1 MKLGRFLHLVRKEV
15 VHGSRGFLVIAVVS
29 PVVISLLFSLV
40 FGTLFAGLPRLG
52 IADEGSSRLVAA
64 AEALRS
70 VRVTRYADAAS
81 LRSAVERGAVDF
93 GMALPAGFDAAVV
106 AGTMPS
112 VPAWVRGE
120 SLAKDRLVLAAAV
133 ASLVR
138 GLAGGGASVTVDTVL
153 VGEGSFVPWSE
164 RLLPLVVLTA
174 VFIGGMFLPAAS
186 LIEEKER
193 RTLAALLV
201 TPATAG
207 EVIAS
212 KGVVAGVVCFV
223 MGMVVLAMNRAFGA
237 SPGLVAGI
245 VALGTV
251 QAVAIG
257 LMLGV
262 ALKDLTTL
270 FAFSKSGGIV
280 IFAPTIVYL
289 FPAIPAWIGRVF
301 PTYYLLQPV
310 IDISQKGAGWT
321 GVWFDT
327 VILAAIDAAMIALL
341 AFQVWRA
348 RQRTQTI

>member
-1 MKLGRFLHLVRKEV
+1 MKLSRFLQLVRKEL
-15 VHGSRGFLVIAVVS
+15 VHGSRGFLVIAVVT

-52 IADEGSSRLVAA
+52 IADEGASRLVAA
-64 AEALRS
+64 AQALPS
-70 VRVTRYADAAS
+70 LRVVRYANASS
-81 LRSAVERGAVDF
+81 LRLAVERGAVDL
-93 GMALPAGFDAAVV
+93 GMVLPAGFDAAVA
-106 AGTMPS
+106 AGETPS
-112 VPAWVRGE
+112 VPAWVWGE

-138 GLAGGGASVTVDTVL
+138 GMAGGGSPVTVDLVT

-164 RLLPLVVLTA
+164 RLLPMVVLLA
-174 VFIGGMFLPAAS
+174 VFIGGIFLPAAS

-212 KGVVAGVVCFV
+212 KGLVAGVVCFA

-237 SPGLVAGI
+237 APGLLAAI

-251 QAVAIG
+251 QAVTLG
-257 LMLGV
+257 LLLGV
-262 ALKDLTTL
+262 LLKDLTTL
-270 FAFSKSGGIV
+270 FAFSKSGGIL

-289 FPAIPAWIGRVF
+289 FPAIPAWIGRIF

-310 IDISQKGAGWT
+310 IDISQKGAGWSD
-321 GVWFDT
+321 VRFDT
-327 VILAAIDAAMIALL
+327 IILAGIDAAMIALL
-341 AFQVWRA
+341 SVVVWRA

>member
-1 MKLGRFLHLVRKEV
+1 MKLERFLLLVRKEI
-15 VHGSRGFLVIAVVS
+15 VHGSRGFLVIAVAT

-52 IADEGSSRLVAA
+52 IADEGGSRMVAA
-64 AEALRS
+64 AEALES
-70 VRVTRYADAAS
+70 VRVIRYSDAAA
-81 LRSAVERGAVDF
+81 LRTAVQRGAVDF
-93 GMALPAGFDAAVV
+93 GMVLPAGFDEAVA
-106 AGTMPS
+106 AGTNPS
-112 VPAWVRGE
+112 VSAWVWGE

-138 GLAGGGASVTVDTVL
+138 GLAGGASSVTVDTVL
-153 VGEGSFVPWSE
+153 VGEGVFVPWSE
-164 RLLPLVVLTA
+164 RLLPMVVLVA

-193 RTLAALLV
+193 RTLSGLLV

-212 KGVVAGVVCFV
+212 KGVVAGIVCFV
-223 MGMVVLAMNRAFGA
+223 MGMVVLAMNRAFG
-237 SPGLVAGI
+237 SHPGLVAGI
-245 VALGTV
+245 IALGTV

-262 ALKDLTTL
+262 VLKDLTTL

-280 IFAPTIVYL
+280 IFAPTVVYL
-289 FPAIPAWIGRVF
+289 FPAIPAWIGRIF

-310 IDISQKGAGWT
+310 IDISQRGAGWAD
-321 GVWFDT
+321 VRFDAI
-327 VILAAIDAAMIALL
+327 ILAAIDVGMIVLL
-341 AFQVWRA
+341 ALMLWRA

>member
-1 MKLGRFLHLVRKEV
+1 MKLGRFLELVRKEI
-15 VHGSRGFLVIAVVS
+15 VHGSRGFLVIAVAA
-29 PVVISLLFSLV
+29 PAVISLLFSLV

-52 IADEGSSRLVAA
+52 IADEGGSRLVEAA
-64 AEALRS
+64 GKLAS
-70 VRVTRYADAAS
+70 VRVFRYADAVS

-93 GMALPAGFDAAVV
+93 GMVLPAGFDEAVT
-106 AGTMPS
+106 ARSIPS
-112 VPAWVRGE
+112 VTAWVWGE

-138 GLAGGGASVTVDTVL
+138 DLAGGGASVTVDTVL
-153 VGEGSFVPWSE
+153 VGEGAFVPWSD
-164 RLLPLVVLTA
+164 RLLPMVVLVA

-201 TPATAG
+201 TPATPG

-212 KGVVAGVVCFV
+212 KGVVAGVVCFA

-237 SPGLVAGI
+237 APGLLAGI
-245 VALGTV
+245 LALGTV
-251 QAVAIG
+251 QAVALG
-257 LMLGV
+257 LVLGV
-262 ALKDLTTL
+262 LLRDLTTL
-270 FAFSKSGGIV
+270 FAFAKSGGIV
-280 IFAPTIVYL
+280 IFAPTVVYL

-310 IDISQKGAGWT
+310 IDISQKGARWAE
-321 GVWFDT
+321 VRFDT
-327 VILAAIDAAMIALL
+327 VILAAIDVVMIVMLALVL
-341 AFQVWRA
+341 WRG